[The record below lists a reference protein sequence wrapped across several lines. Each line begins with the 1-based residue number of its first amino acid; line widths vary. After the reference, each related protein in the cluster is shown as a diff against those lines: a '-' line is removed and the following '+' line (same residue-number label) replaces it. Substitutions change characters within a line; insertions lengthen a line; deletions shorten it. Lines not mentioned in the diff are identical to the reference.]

1 MTIEEAIMI
10 LDPETRRESLRE
22 IPVLERIDTDQEAC
36 RIAVAALRAQQED
49 DTSVCAA
56 GTTIKAN
63 VQGDPDETYILGI
76 YSTAYQARKVLL
88 DMATHICDGGG
99 QVYQMP
105 PDQVPAPTPEKWISQ
120 LSAGLVERAYE

>member
-56 GTTIKAN
+56 TG
-63 VQGDPDETYILGI
+63 VPCCHCQPGPCGETG
-76 YSTAYQARKVLL
+76 KE
-88 DMATHICDGGG
+88 ATHD
-99 QVYQMP
+99 
-105 PDQVPAPTPEKWISQ
+105 
-120 LSAGLVERAYE
+120 